1 MSAWAK
7 VKLNRSNSRPPRLER
22 NGSSTSDLDIIFE
35 KKIKLN
41 VTLTPLDWQPGVDFL
56 SFPELSQQLFSA
68 SSPIWPQ
75 SRSLSLELS
84 PKLAVR
90 VFLHWLEPL
99 SQTSSLQSFT
109 IHIVGTERL
118 TVSYIFAFSVTP
130 TSCPVSA
137 SLPAAPPFIYQRA
150 LTHTWPVL
158 G

>member
-7 VKLNRSNSRPPRLER
+7 VKLNRSSSRPPRLER
-22 NGSSTSDLDIIFE
+22 NGSSTSVLDIILE
-35 KKIKLN
+35 KNIKLN
-41 VTLTPLDWQPGVDFL
+41 VTLTPLDWQPDVDFL

-90 VFLHWLEPL
+90 VFLHWL
-99 SQTSSLQSFT
+99 TSSLQIFT